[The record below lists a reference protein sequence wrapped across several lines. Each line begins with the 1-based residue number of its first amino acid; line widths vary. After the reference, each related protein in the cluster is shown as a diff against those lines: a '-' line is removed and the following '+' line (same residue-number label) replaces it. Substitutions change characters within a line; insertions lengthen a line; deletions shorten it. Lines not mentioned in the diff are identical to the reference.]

1 MIKKQLKVLVRSQI
15 SVIHHTLMV
24 GPKLLEKQEEFRRL
38 LVNMTADAKGKGVI
52 ESLGFT
58 GWETVDDEEME
69 FNIDL
74 METLQM

>member
-1 MIKKQLKVLVRSQI
+1 MRSQI
-15 SVIHHTLMV
+15 SVIHHILMV

-38 LVNMTADAKGKGVI
+38 LVNMTSDAKGKGVN
-52 ESLGFT
+52 ESQGFT
-58 GWETVDDEEME
+58 GWETVNDEEMG